1 MGNSRIPMT
10 ATSYDDLDREDM
22 KRLAAG
28 HDAALNELMER
39 HGTRLFHYLVRQ
51 LSNETDA
58 ADLAQETF
66 VRVYQNRARYDAGH
80 KFSTW
85 LYTIATNLI
94 RDRFRW
100 HKRHPE
106 VSVDAEKDETGSML
120 DTMPDAEAS
129 PSEQIASAE
138 RAAEV
143 RKGIEELPE
152 DLRTALILSEYE
164 GLAHA
169 EIGAVLNCTAKA
181 VENRLYRAR
190 NLLRQSL
197 AGILQAT

>member
-1 MGNSRIPMT
+1 MAQLCAG
-10 ATSYDDLDREDM
+10 DDP
-22 KRLAAG
+22 
-28 HDAALNELMER
+28 ALNALMDR
-39 HGTRLFHYLVRQ
+39 HGERLFYYLLRQ
-51 LSNETDA
+51 LANQSDA

-66 VRVYQNRARYDAGH
+66 VRVYQHRSRFNPAH

-85 LYTIATNLI
+85 LYTIATNLL

-100 HKRHPE
+100 HKRHPQ
-106 VSVDAEKDETGSML
+106 VSLDAEREETGAL
-120 DTMPDAEAS
+120 RDTLPDTAAS
-129 PSEQIASAE
+129 PADQMASAE

-143 RKGIEELPE
+143 RKAIEALPE

-190 NLLRQSL
+190 NQLRQKL
-197 AGILQAT
+197 GNLR

>member
-1 MGNSRIPMT
+1 MT
-10 ATSYDDLDREDM
+10 PADSDDQDRSDM
-22 KRLAAG
+22 ARLCAG
-28 HDAALNELMER
+28 HDPALNALMDR
-39 HGTRLFHYLVRQ
+39 HGERLFHYLLRQ
-51 LSNETDA
+51 LSNESDA
-58 ADLAQETF
+58 ADLAQEAF
-66 VRVYQNRARYDAGH
+66 VRVYQNRARFNPAH

-85 LYTIATNLI
+85 LYAIATNLL

-100 HKRHPE
+100 HKRHPQ
-106 VSVDAEKDETGSML
+106 VSLDAEREGTGAL
-120 DTMPDAEAS
+120 RDTLPDNAAS
-129 PSEQIASAE
+129 PAEQMATKE

-143 RKGIEELPE
+143 RKAIASLPE

-190 NLLRQSL
+190 NHLRQRL
-197 AGILQAT
+197 VNLGVRN